1 MNESPLPTE
10 NQRPSLTRR
19 MADSVTDR
27 LARAIDETDEVAAAA
42 RVATLR
48 QANPD
53 ANLLQLAD
61 ILIKNKCNRTA
72 AVGATTSA
80 VAVVPGLGTITSL
93 ALGLA
98 ADIGITFKMHA
109 ELVLEI
115 AALHDYPLDPEEKRR
130 VVLFV
135 TGLSA
140 GATTLAHR
148 AGQGISTRLL
158 ARTGSR
164 YLARSLP
171 VIGMVASAATNY
183 VLTYAIGQRAKAYFS
198 LGPEGMRDW
207 RSSARAITGVDRGLL
222 ESGKQA
228 ARTVGTTAVAP
239 FHKARTAI
247 ANRRRNRNP

>member
-1 MNESPLPTE
+1 MTESNTLTE
-10 NQRPSLTRR
+10 TERPSRTQRL
-19 MADSVTDR
+19 ANQLTDR
-27 LARAIDETDEVAAAA
+27 LARAIDETDEAAAAA
-42 RVATLR
+42 RVVALR

-53 ANLLQLAD
+53 ADLLELAD

-80 VAVVPGLGTITSL
+80 VAVVPGLGTISSL

-98 ADIGITFKMHA
+98 ADIGITFKMQA

-115 AALHDYPLDPEEKRR
+115 AALYDHNLAPDEKRR
-130 VVLFV
+130 VVLFI

-164 YLARSLP
+164 YIARGLP
-171 VIGMVASAATNY
+171 FIGMAASAGTNY

-198 LGPEGMRDW
+198 LGPEAMRDW
-207 RSSARAITGVDRGLL
+207 RKSAGAITGVDRGLL
-222 ESGKQA
+222 DSGKQF
-228 ARTVGTTAVAP
+228 ARKVGETAVSP
-239 FHKARTAI
+239 FKKARAAI
-247 ANRRRNRNP
+247 TKRRNA